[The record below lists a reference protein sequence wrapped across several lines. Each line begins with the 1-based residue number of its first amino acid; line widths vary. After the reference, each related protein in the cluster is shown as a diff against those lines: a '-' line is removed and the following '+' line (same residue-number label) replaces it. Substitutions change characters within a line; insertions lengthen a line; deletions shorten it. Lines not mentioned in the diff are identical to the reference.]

1 MTMSLGSLEQIVSWL
16 VKSLWP
22 LLKQYTIPITSFWVA
37 VAAIY
42 IIFKIKKLF
51 RSNAEPDITYA
62 QIKIEPFDL
71 PSFRYIQGCFI
82 AVNSGHQP
90 CKITRVQVLHENLNF
105 EITDISDEVRD
116 QINPREKGKIGI
128 QLPLQI
134 KDNKTSQIFF
144 LGTHKIE
151 TFEELPETLSLEVT
165 FDCRK
170 EPLMQSMKRESGKK
184 TYVS

>member
-1 MTMSLGSLEQIVSWL
+1 MRLGSLEQIFNWL
-16 VKSLWP
+16 AKSLWP

-37 VAAIY
+37 IAAIY

-51 RSNAEPDITYA
+51 RSKAEADITYA

-90 CKITRVQVLHENLNF
+90 CNVKQVQVLHENLNF
-105 EITDISDEVRD
+105 EITDISDEVMD

-134 KDNKTSQIFF
+134 KGNKTSKIFF
-144 LGTHKIE
+144 LGSHKIE
-151 TFEELPETLSLEVT
+151 TLEELPEKISLEVT
-165 FDCRK
+165 FDYIK
-170 EPLMQSMKRESGKK
+170 EPLIQSMKHESGKK

>member
-1 MTMSLGSLEQIVSWL
+1 MSLGSLEQMFNWL
-16 VKSLWP
+16 LKSLWP

-51 RSNAEPDITYA
+51 RSKAEPDITHA
-62 QIKIEPFDL
+62 QIKIEPSDL
-71 PSFRYIQGCFI
+71 PSFRFIQGSFI
-82 AVNSGHQP
+82 VVNSGHQL
-90 CKITRVQVLHENLNF
+90 CEITQLQVLHENLNF

-128 QLPLQI
+128 QFPLQI
-134 KDNKTSQIFF
+134 KGNKTSKIFF
-144 LGTHKIE
+144 LGSHQIE
-151 TFEELPETLSLEVT
+151 TLEELPEKLSLEVT

>member
-1 MTMSLGSLEQIVSWL
+1 MIMSFAKLEQIFRWL

-22 LLKQYTIPITSFWVA
+22 LLKQHAIPITAFWIA
-37 VAAIY
+37 AAAIY

-51 RSNAEPDITYA
+51 RSKAEPDVTYA

-71 PSFRYIQGCFI
+71 PSFRYIQGSFI
-82 AVNSGHQP
+82 VVNSGHQP
-90 CKITRVQVLHENLNF
+90 CNVTRVRLLHKSLNF
-105 EITDISDEVRD
+105 EISDITDEARE
-116 QINPREKGKIGI
+116 QINPRERSKIGI

-134 KDNKTSQIFF
+134 NGNKTKKIFF
-144 LGTHKIE
+144 IGSHKIE
-151 TFEELPETLSLEVT
+151 TFEELPEKLSLEVT

-170 EPLMQSMKRESGKK
+170 QPVIHRMTRESGTK